1 MTIHRLINWVLGLI
15 IALVLSASCL
25 LDGKGVL

>member
-1 MTIHRLINWVLGLI
+1 MTVHRFINRLLGLI
-15 IALVLSASCL
+15 IVLLMSASCL